1 MIMKGSMKH
10 LEVVV
15 VGAGI
20 GGLATALA
28 LSADGHH
35 ITVLDAVKE
44 FAEVSPKLHLG
55 CNPRS
60 SMP

>member
-1 MIMKGSMKH
+1 MKH

-28 LSADGHH
+28 LAADGHH
-35 ITVLDAVKE
+35 VTVLEAVKE
-44 FAEVSPKLHLG
+44 FAEVRTASCTPG
-55 CNPRS
+55 PMNT
-60 SMP
+60 